1 MSTSERT
8 LRWHAIAGTVV
19 PLMNLISRIQ
29 VTGGENIPKTGS
41 FILAPCHYSA
51 IDPVIMGLAAWKS
64 GRVPRFMA
72 KASLFRV
79 PVLGSILRWLGQVP
93 VEREGKERAVAPM
106 KAAQTLAAAG
116 QGIIIYPEGS
126 LTRDPDMWP
135 MRGKTGAVRMALDAN
150 MPLIPAAHW
159 GTQVL
164 MPRYSGK
171 IRLFPRS
178 PIQVLIGKPLDMSR
192 FEGKVRD
199 QKLLAEATD
208 YLMQAIADLQSQL
221 RGTPAPVKRWNPA
234 DHGQS
239 ETGAFR

>member
-8 LRWHAIAGTVV
+8 LRWKGIAGAVV
-19 PLMNLISRIQ
+19 PAMNIISRIT
-29 VTGGENIPKTGS
+29 VEGGQNIPKTGP

-51 IDPVIMGLAAWKS
+51 IDPVIMGLAVWKS

-79 PVLGSILRWLGQVP
+79 PVMGSILRWLGQVP

-106 KAAQTLAAAG
+106 QAAQKLAAAG

-126 LTRDPDMWP
+126 LTRDPEMWP

-171 IRLFPRS
+171 IRFFPRT
-178 PIQVLIGKPLDMSR
+178 PIRVLIGEPLDMSR
-192 FEGKVRD
+192 FEGKPRD

-208 YLMQAIADLQSQL
+208 YLMAEIARLQSVL
-221 RGTPAPVKRWNPA
+221 RGEPAPEKRWNPA
-234 DHGQS
+234 DHGQT